1 MNMIE
6 LGIIAILG
14 LYAVEALPEPLQL
27 NPAGCGFYAQDA
39 GKIAAM
45 RDGGISEESTKEA
58 FAAMPY
64 HPDVRPH
71 LASLI
76 HFVYTSSLTA
86 SEATAALYD
95 ERMRNKGKIVEDL

>member
-6 LGIIAILG
+6 LGIIAVLG
-14 LYAVEALPEPLQL
+14 LYAVTATPEPLQL
-27 NPAGCGFYAQDA
+27 NPAGCQFYAQDA

-45 RDGGISEESTKEA
+45 RDGGIAEQAIQEA

-71 LASLI
+71 LVSLI
-76 HFVYTSSLTA
+76 HFVFTSSLTA

-95 ERMRNKGKIVEDL
+95 ACMKNKGLIGAEL